1 MECCSCRLALTEVNF
16 AEDRRNALQRQ
27 FTTMDIMCR
36 RDVAQHPAPWRMRTS
51 AEGSFAVPMSAS
63 SHAETAPLLT
73 RVTEVDGDRAGASIE
88 GRAAGSS
95 RFNPRVTNSRVAA
108 AMALLLLALVA
119 CLGSGSG
126 FKTAAL
132 GSGRGTMSRHH
143 GVHHGDHVQRSMEG
157 RGRRAG
163 FAGLDSNV
171 DTRVHTASTHQTI
184 LSNAPGPIPGLVD
197 HVDAVSGATKF
208 RLVSFCN
215 RAYWPFLHVALQ
227 STRSV
232 APDVVPYWTVI
243 VADEGTAEF
252 IRDKAPDLDV
262 FVDDDLR
269 DIVGRNAGRFAGDA
283 EGTRKERKELRRL
296 MSWRRIHAVHGLLEA
311 GYTTVFLEPDVVF
324 ARDPTKVF
332 QDVLT
337 RADVATGSDY
347 GVGKEARALA
357 NAKVLVAKPTAAAK
371 ALFEEWQGAEGSNTH
386 GGANTERAYLLGSIL
401 RRKGKS
407 GAVVEVLDETKVA
420 SYLSHPPPDD
430 SPDDS
435 SVDGARLGGR
445 GTTDAVMITG
455 GGCDDVNY
463 KLNWLNQAVLRY
475 ALPPGPGGR
484 RALDFEA
491 VEPGCDVKTRDEVM
505 KRRAR
510 GYRKAG
516 EGGKHHGHRGYQ

>member
-1 MECCSCRLALTEVNF
+1 
-16 AEDRRNALQRQ
+16 
-27 FTTMDIMCR
+27 
-36 RDVAQHPAPWRMRTS
+36 MRTV
-51 AEGSFAVPMSAS
+51 AEGSFVVPMSAS

-73 RVTEVDGDRAGASIE
+73 RVTEVDGDRAEDAE
-88 GRAAGSS
+88 RRAAGSS
-95 RFNPRVTNSRVAA
+95 RFNPRVTKRVAA
-108 AMALLLLALVA
+108 AMALLLLAALVA

-126 FKTAAL
+126 FETAAL

-163 FAGLDSNV
+163 FAGLDSSV
-171 DTRVHTASTHQTI
+171 DTRVHTTSTHQTI

-401 RRKGKS
+401 RRKGTS

-510 GYRKAG
+510 GYRKADG
-516 EGGKHHGHRGYQ
+516 GGKHHGHRGHQ

>member
-1 MECCSCRLALTEVNF
+1 
-16 AEDRRNALQRQ
+16 
-27 FTTMDIMCR
+27 
-36 RDVAQHPAPWRMRTS
+36 MRTA

-119 CLGSGSG
+119 FLGSGSG

-132 GSGRGTMSRHH
+132 GSGRGN
-143 GVHHGDHVQRSMEG
+143 HHGDHQVHHSMEG
-157 RGRRAG
+157 RGSGWKRRAG
-163 FAGLDSNV
+163 SITLDSNV

-215 RAYWPFLHVALQ
+215 RAYWPFLHVAMQ

-296 MSWRRIHAVHGLLEA
+296 MS
-311 GYTTVFLEPDVVF
+311 
-324 ARDPTKVF
+324 
-332 QDVLT
+332 
-337 RADVATGSDY
+337 
-347 GVGKEARALA
+347 
-357 NAKVLVAKPTAAAK
+357 
-371 ALFEEWQGAEGSNTH
+371 
-386 GGANTERAYLLGSIL
+386 
-401 RRKGKS
+401 
-407 GAVVEVLDETKVA
+407 
-420 SYLSHPPPDD
+420 
-430 SPDDS
+430 
-435 SVDGARLGGR
+435 
-445 GTTDAVMITG
+445 
-455 GGCDDVNY
+455 
-463 KLNWLNQAVLRY
+463 
-475 ALPPGPGGR
+475 
-484 RALDFEA
+484 
-491 VEPGCDVKTRDEVM
+491 
-505 KRRAR
+505 
-510 GYRKAG
+510 
-516 EGGKHHGHRGYQ
+516 

>member
-1 MECCSCRLALTEVNF
+1 
-16 AEDRRNALQRQ
+16 
-27 FTTMDIMCR
+27 
-36 RDVAQHPAPWRMRTS
+36 MRTS

-95 RFNPRVTNSRVAA
+95 WFARVTNSRVAA

-119 CLGSGSG
+119 FLGSGSG

-296 MSWRRIHAVHGLLEA
+296 MSWRRIHAVHGLLQA

-371 ALFEEWQGAEGSNTH
+371 ALFEEWQGAEGSYTH

-516 EGGKHHGHRGYQ
+516 GEGKHHGHRGHQ

>member
-1 MECCSCRLALTEVNF
+1 
-16 AEDRRNALQRQ
+16 
-27 FTTMDIMCR
+27 
-36 RDVAQHPAPWRMRTS
+36 
-51 AEGSFAVPMSAS
+51 
-63 SHAETAPLLT
+63 
-73 RVTEVDGDRAGASIE
+73 
-88 GRAAGSS
+88 
-95 RFNPRVTNSRVAA
+95 
-108 AMALLLLALVA
+108 MALLLLALVA

-132 GSGRGTMSRHH
+132 GSGRGTKIDH
-143 GVHHGDHVQRSMEG
+143 VHHSMEG
-157 RGRRAG
+157 RGSGWKRRAG
-163 FAGLDSNV
+163 LTLDTDA
-171 DTRVHTASTHQTI
+171 DTRVHTHQTI
-184 LSNAPGPIPGLVD
+184 LHNAPGPIPGLVD

-269 DIVGRNAGRFAGDA
+269 DIMGRNAGRFAGDA

-516 EGGKHHGHRGYQ
+516 GGGKHHVHRGHQ

>member
-1 MECCSCRLALTEVNF
+1 
-16 AEDRRNALQRQ
+16 
-27 FTTMDIMCR
+27 
-36 RDVAQHPAPWRMRTS
+36 
-51 AEGSFAVPMSAS
+51 
-63 SHAETAPLLT
+63 
-73 RVTEVDGDRAGASIE
+73 
-88 GRAAGSS
+88 
-95 RFNPRVTNSRVAA
+95 
-108 AMALLLLALVA
+108 
-119 CLGSGSG
+119 
-126 FKTAAL
+126 
-132 GSGRGTMSRHH
+132 
-143 GVHHGDHVQRSMEG
+143 
-157 RGRRAG
+157 
-163 FAGLDSNV
+163 
-171 DTRVHTASTHQTI
+171 
-184 LSNAPGPIPGLVD
+184 VD

-215 RAYWPFLHVALQ
+215 RAYWPFLHVAMQ

-283 EGTRKERKELRRL
+283 EGTKKERKELRRL
-296 MSWRRIHAVHGLLEA
+296 MSWRRIHAVHGLLQA

-516 EGGKHHGHRGYQ
+516 GEGKHHGRRGHL

>member
-1 MECCSCRLALTEVNF
+1 
-16 AEDRRNALQRQ
+16 
-27 FTTMDIMCR
+27 
-36 RDVAQHPAPWRMRTS
+36 MRTA

-73 RVTEVDGDRAGASIE
+73 RVTETDGDRAGASIE

-95 RFNPRVTNSRVAA
+95 WFNPRVTNSRVAA

-119 CLGSGSG
+119 CLGSGSQ

-132 GSGRGTMSRHH
+132 GSGRGN
-143 GVHHGDHVQRSMEG
+143 HHGDHQVHHSSIEG
-157 RGRRAG
+157 RGSGWKRRAG

-296 MSWRRIHAVHGLLEA
+296 MSWRRIHAVHGLLQA

-386 GGANTERAYLLGSIL
+386 GGSNTERAYLLGSIL

-420 SYLSHPPPDD
+420 SYLSHPPPVD

-516 EGGKHHGHRGYQ
+516 GEGKHHGHRGHQ

>member
-1 MECCSCRLALTEVNF
+1 MECCSCRLARTEVNF
-16 AEDRRNALQRQ
+16 AKTRLTRAAAPISYDGYLDVR
-27 FTTMDIMCR
+27 R

-95 RFNPRVTNSRVAA
+95 WFARVTNSRVAA

-132 GSGRGTMSRHH
+132 GSGRGN
-143 GVHHGDHVQRSMEG
+143 HHGDHQVHHSMEG
-157 RGRRAG
+157 RGSGWKRRAG

-184 LSNAPGPIPGLVD
+184 LHNAPGPIPGLVD

-232 APDVVPYWTVI
+232 APNVVPYWTVI

-296 MSWRRIHAVHGLLEA
+296 MSWRRIHAVHGLLQA

-347 GVGKEARALA
+347 GVGKEARTLA

-420 SYLSHPPPDD
+420 SYLSHPSPDD

-516 EGGKHHGHRGYQ
+516 DGGKHHGHRGHQ